1 MKVQQQKRYHTWN
14 EHLKE
19 TFGEKVFKVALDGG
33 FDCPNRD
40 GTVAHGGCTFCTVSG
55 SGEFAQ
61 SRVDPLPIQMRKGI
75 DVMHQKWP
83 NTKKY
88 IAYFQNFT
96 NTHAPVDV
104 LRHRYEQVVNEE
116 GVVGI
121 MIATRPDCL
130 PDETIEYLSELNKR
144 MYMWVE
150 LGLQTT
156 HEETSI
162 KINRAHSYE
171 TYLEAVAKLRAH
183 GIRVCTH
190 LINGLPGE
198 TYEMMLENVER
209 MVLDS
214 DIQGVKLHLLHLMKN
229 TKMVRD
235 YAQGRLQ
242 FLEMDTYVN
251 LICDQLEMI
260 PKEMVIHRLTG
271 DAPRDSLI
279 GPEWSLRKWEVLNA
293 IDAEMEKRGSFQGM
307 RDVRVLV

>member
-1 MKVQQQKRYHTWN
+1 MQQQKSYYTWS

-19 TFGEKVFKVALDGG
+19 TFGEKVFKVAIDGG

-40 GTVAHGGCTFCTVSG
+40 GTVAHGGCTFCSVSG
-55 SGEFAQ
+55 SGDFAQ
-61 SRVDPLPIQMRKGI
+61 SRVDPLPIQLRKGI
-75 DVMHQKWP
+75 EMMHKKWP
-83 NTKKY
+83 KSTKY

-104 LRHRYEQVVNEE
+104 LRHRFEQVVNEE

-144 MYMWVE
+144 MYLWIE
-150 LGLQTT
+150 LGLQTI
-156 HEETSI
+156 HEETSE

-171 TYLEAVAKLRAH
+171 TYLKAVEKLRAH
-183 GIRVCTH
+183 NIKVCTH

-198 TYEMMLENVER
+198 THDMMLENVER
-209 MVLDS
+209 MILDS

-235 YAQGRLQ
+235 YAQGRLEL
-242 FLEMDTYVN
+242 LEKDHYVE

-260 PKEMVIHRLTG
+260 PKEIVIHRLTG
-271 DAPRDSLI
+271 DAPRDTLI
-279 GPEWSLRKWEVLNA
+279 GPEWSLKKWEVLNA
-293 IDAEMEKRGSFQGM
+293 IDAEMERRGSVQGI
-307 RDVRVLV
+307 RDIRLATL